1 MKLQSLVL
9 AAALATSFGSAAA
22 KTVDI
27 DLQGGPVLW
36 TTHEIGATHTA
47 GAFSDTYTFSDYTAA
62 ASYVTGGLVNTAT
75 WYSDITFTG
84 ATLNGVDVPGLNV
97 FAWSAVAFLNEK
109 VSGPLTLTVNGFVN
123 AKGSNTAS
131 YGGVFTVTS
140 AVPEPA
146 TYGMLAGGMAVLA
159 FAARR
164 RKQK

>member
-9 AAALATSFGSAAA
+9 AAALAGTFGSAAA

-27 DLQGGPVLW
+27 DLKGGPLLW

-47 GAFSDTYTFSDYTAA
+47 GAFSDTFTFSDYTAA

-75 WYSDITFTG
+75 WYSDLTFTG
-84 ATLNGVDVPGLNV
+84 ATLNGVSVPGLNL
-97 FAWSAVAFLNEK
+97 FALSGVGFLNTY
-109 VSGPLTLTVNGFVN
+109 VTGPLTLTVNGFVT

-131 YGGVFTVTS
+131 YGGAFTVLS
-140 AVPEPA
+140 AVPEPT
-146 TYGMLAGGMAVLA
+146 TYGMLIGGMGVLA

-164 RKQK
+164 RKQN